1 MGKSRAEPAY
11 YAVARGR
18 KTGIFN
24 SWDDTVPNVSGYA
37 NSRYK
42 KFKTLEEA
50 KAFCKSEGCN
60 SSPLNPS
67 LTASSY
73 SKSRPSR
80 PSYSP
85 YSYSQKP
92 SYSSNKNGLSSENES
107 STKHTSLAKPY
118 SPSRPS
124 VPSPYHKK
132 TGASNPEIV
141 YTDGSSLGNGK
152 FGAAAGCGVYF
163 GPGDPRNLSE
173 RLIIGEQTNN
183 RAELQAIIHALE
195 NTSGDVIIRAD
206 SKYAIQALTVW
217 NKKWEKTNYMTSSST
232 PVKNV
237 DLITRASRL
246 MEDRNVELEYVEGH
260 STDYGNQQADLLA
273 RKAASL

>member
-24 SWDDTVPNVSGYA
+24 SWNDTVPNVSGYP

-42 KFKTLEEA
+42 KFKTYDEA
-50 KAFCKSEGCN
+50 KAFCESGGSYSGPSN
-60 SSPLNPS
+60 SSLTES
-67 LTASSY
+67 LY
-73 SKSRPSR
+73 SKSVRNPAL
-80 PSYSP
+80 YSP
-85 YSYSQKP
+85 YSYNRK
-92 SYSSNKNGLSSENES
+92 SSLIRDGSSSKNKSF
-107 STKHTSLAKPY
+107 TRSLPLETPY
-118 SPSRPS
+118 SQPNSTVLKRTS
-124 VPSPYHKK
+124 V
-132 TGASNPEIV
+132 SNPEIV

-152 FGAAAGCGVYF
+152 HGAVAGCGVYF

-173 RLIIGEQTNN
+173 RLLTGEQTNN

-206 SKYAIQALTVW
+206 SKYSIQALTVW
-217 NKKWEKTNYMTSSST
+217 NQKWKKTNYMTSSST

-237 DLITRASRL
+237 DLITRATHL
-246 MEDRNVELEYVEGH
+246 MEDRNVQLEYVEGH
-260 STDYGNQQADLLA
+260 SSDYGNQQADLLA
-273 RKAASL
+273 RRAAAL